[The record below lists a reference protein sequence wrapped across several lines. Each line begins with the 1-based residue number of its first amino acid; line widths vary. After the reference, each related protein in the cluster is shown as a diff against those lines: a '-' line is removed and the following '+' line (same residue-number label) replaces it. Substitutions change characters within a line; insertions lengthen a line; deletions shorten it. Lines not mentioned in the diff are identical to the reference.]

1 MKLSVSLPGDIIDF
15 IDSYATSHGVES
27 RSGVVERSL
36 HMLRMS
42 ELGVEY
48 EAAWSEWFASDAEL
62 WDATVASGL
71 SRT

>member
-1 MKLSVSLPGDIIDF
+1 
-15 IDSYATSHGVES
+15 
-27 RSGVVERSL
+27 
-36 HMLRMS
+36 MLRMS